1 MKGRDST
8 APGAGSDDS
17 PNAYQP
23 VGYRGSVISS
33 TIAPVIEAVYS
44 RSVDGRP
51 LIHLDDVVKRYETP
65 AGSLTA
71 LKSVSLEVG
80 SGEFVAVIGKSG
92 SGKSTLVNMITG
104 IDRPSSGGVWVDG
117 TAVHELSEGATAQWR
132 GRTVGVVFQFFQLL
146 PTISLLDNVVLP
158 MEFCR
163 LWTPRERRERA
174 HDLLARVGLA
184 EKARKLPAAVSG
196 GEQQRVAIARA
207 LATNAPL
214 LVADEPTGN
223 LDSATAA
230 SMIDLFEQ
238 LVADKKTVLI
248 VTHDNDMAARATRTV
263 VVADGTVVNE
273 YVRTALATFDLDQL
287 GVASAHLRRETYAPG
302 SVIVRQGEVA
312 DALYII
318 TAGEV
323 EVYLRHPDGA
333 DVMVNR
339 HRVGEYFGEIALL
352 HGGTRRA
359 TVRAA
364 AEAETEVMA
373 LDRETFE
380 QLMRESEPA
389 QREFLREID
398 ARLSAG

>member
-1 MKGRDST
+1 
-8 APGAGSDDS
+8 
-17 PNAYQP
+17 
-23 VGYRGSVISS
+23 V
-33 TIAPVIEAVYS
+33 E
-44 RSVDGRP
+44 GRP
-51 LIHLDDVVKRYETP
+51 LIHLDGVVKRYDTP

-71 LKSVSLEVG
+71 LRNVSLEVG
-80 SGEFVAVIGKSG
+80 AGEFVAVIGKSG

-104 IDRPSSGGVWVDG
+104 IDRPSSGRVWVDQ

-174 HDLLARVGLA
+174 LELLARVGLA
-184 EKARKLPAAVSG
+184 DKARKLPAAVSG

-207 LATNAPL
+207 LATDAPL

-238 LVADKKTVLI
+238 LVAGEKTVLI
-248 VTHDNDMAARATRTV
+248 VTHDNDLATRATRTV
-263 VVADGTVVNE
+263 VVADGRVVNE
-273 YVRTALATFDLDQL
+273 YVRRALATFDLDQL

-302 SVIVRQGEVA
+302 SVIVRQGDAA

-323 EVYLRHPDGA
+323 EVFLRHPDGA
-333 DVMVNR
+333 EVIVNR
-339 HRVGEYFGEIALL
+339 HGLGEYFGEIALL
-352 HGGTRRA
+352 RGGTRRA

-364 AEAETEVMA
+364 SDGVTEVMA
-373 LDRETFE
+373 LDRKTFE

-398 ARLSAG
+398 ARLAG